1 MEYLFGNLFTNTY
14 RLTEGEVYGVG
25 AEHGLGVNGPGAPV
39 AVHCLL
45 PRTGATPG
53 HTTQL
58 LKGQSQEHLLLCT
71 ASSPG
76 LGQLLDIQH
85 NY

>member
-1 MEYLFGNLFTNTY
+1 
-14 RLTEGEVYGVG
+14 VYGVG
-25 AEHGLGVNGPGAPV
+25 AEDGLGVDGPGAPV
-39 AVHCLL
+39 AVYCLL
-45 PRTGATPG
+45 PGDGAAPG

-58 LKGQSQEHLLLCT
+58 LKGQSQVHRLLCT

-76 LGQLLDIQH
+76 MGQLLDIQH